1 MVNVDK
7 LKGKLVECRLTVE
20 DAARAIGM
28 DKATLYR
35 RLNGGGCTFTIAEA
49 DKLASVLN
57 LTADELNKIF
67 FAQYVA

>member
-7 LKGKLVECRLTVE
+7 LRGKIVECRMNVE
-20 DAARAIGM
+20 TLAKSTGIDR
-28 DKATLYR
+28 ATLYR
-35 RLNGGGCTFTIAEA
+35 RISCGGGSFTIEEA
-49 DKLASVLN
+49 DKIAKALS